1 MLDSRAMSTPG
12 KVLHATLGLVLTICC
27 AQAAPVQNSSAY
39 TDLSGAN
46 CSLVKENKETGG
58 TTHQCKGVGGWSL
71 LVLYDDQRMSITAV
85 DPGGKEHPLN
95 YWTVITAAYSS
106 LGAKAEWRV
115 PDAGPDRG
123 KPTALIVRVNSSEQG
138 GLGKSVSYL
147 AVSRLRGS
155 SVCTT
160 DRIPPAPDANER
172 ARRAADAVAGAKCLP
187 E

>member
-1 MLDSRAMSTPG
+1 MSRPRKA
-12 KVLHATLGLVLTICC
+12 LHAALGLVLTVCC
-27 AQAAPVQNSSAY
+27 AQAAPVQNTSVY

-46 CSLVKENKETGG
+46 CNLVKESKETGA
-58 TTHQCKGVGGWSL
+58 TTHQCKGIEGWSL

-85 DPGGKEHPLN
+85 DPGGQEHPLN
-95 YWTVITAAYSS
+95 YWGVITRAFSS

-123 KPTALIVRVNSSEQG
+123 KPAALIVRVNSSEQ
-138 GLGKSVSYL
+138 GKSVSYL

-160 DRIPPAPDANER
+160 DRIPPASDANER
-172 ARRAADAVAGAKCLP
+172 ARRAADAASGAPCLP
-187 E
+187 Q